1 MKVRQLFVD
10 ARGCQG
16 SLNDPEGIAQAMRE
30 AVISIGAH
38 IVGSC
43 ETRFV
48 PHGVTSVLILAES
61 HFIISTWP
69 EYQLVIADVFFCN
82 EELDQKDVWHHIAPF
97 FKPTE
102 ETFQWVVRTIEPS
115 KEDQHVYTS

>member
-1 MKVRQLFVD
+1 MKIRQLFVD

-16 SLNDPEGIAQAMRE
+16 NLNDPDGMGEAMKA
-30 AVISIGAH
+30 AVLSVGAN

-69 EYQLVIADVFFCN
+69 EYELVIADIFLCN
-82 EELDQKDVWHHIAPF
+82 ENMDPRDVWSHISTF
-97 FKPTE
+97 FQPDE
-102 ETFQWVVRTIEPS
+102 VDLQWVVRTI
-115 KEDQHVYTS
+115 DQTASVPV